1 MGYYTYYDLLLKDAS
16 EDDEQKIVKRLREMG
31 IIGYALHEDLSC
43 AGEATWYSQDEDMAK
58 LSVEFPH
65 VHFIMVGEGGNREDV
80 WERHYL
86 NGMTQELYAE
96 ITIPGLDPNN
106 WREHRA
112 VAGLRPKELPEF
124 STEGASLIDIME
136 LGQ

>member
-1 MGYYTYYDLLLKDAS
+1 
-16 EDDEQKIVKRLREMG
+16 
-31 IIGYALHEDLSC
+31 
-43 AGEATWYSQDEDMAK
+43 
-58 LSVEFPH
+58 
-65 VHFIMVGEGGNREDV
+65 MVGEGDSREDV

-106 WREHRA
+106 WREHHA

-124 STEGASLIDIME
+124 SIDGASLIDIME
-136 LGQ
+136 LG

>member
-1 MGYYTYYDLLLKDAS
+1 MQFSEQIIAIIDDLCRRFG
-16 EDDEQKIVKRLREMG
+16 IV
-31 IIGYALHEDLSC
+31 IDWS
-43 AGEATWYSQDEDMAK
+43 
-58 LSVEFPH
+58 
-65 VHFIMVGEGGNREDV
+65 N
-80 WERHYL
+80 
-86 NGMTQELYAE
+86 ELYAE

-136 LGQ
+136 LG

>member
-1 MGYYTYYDLLLKDAS
+1 MGYYTYYDLRLKGAS
-16 EDDEQKIVKRLREMG
+16 ADDEQKIVERLRDMG

-65 VHFIMVGEGGNREDV
+65 IHFTMVGEGDNREDV

-106 WREHRA
+106 WREHHA

-136 LGQ
+136 LG